1 MTVVSRLRF
10 LAVLALMVACAVPP
24 QAQMPATEPDLAE
37 LWQEP
42 ADLFERDLLGGPGGT
57 ALAPRADGRYEFIA
71 FKTSGTN
78 PGYDVRDGAGR
89 IWSVKLGPE
98 SQAEVASSRILWA
111 LGYHQP
117 PIYYLPQFDLV
128 GEVGGTK
135 TRARFRT
142 EVPPWQSESEWSW
155 YDNPFADTQ
164 PFRGLI
170 VAQLVLNNWDLKTP
184 NNRIYESTDPATRP
198 RRRFVVRDVGSS
210 LGHSRQFLLF
220 SLLRT
225 PGLQGSKNDIDDF
238 EQQGFIRG
246 VEGDRVLFDYRGMN
260 QPLVDRVTVADVVWI
275 SERLARIPDGHWQA
289 AFSAADYPPEVAGR
303 YIRKIKAKIAEGLAL
318 RAPVTH

>member
-1 MTVVSRLRF
+1 MAFVARLRF
-10 LAVLALMVACAVPP
+10 MAAMALMVACVAPP
-24 QAQMPATEPDLAE
+24 LAQTSATDADLAE

-42 ADLFERDLLGGPGGT
+42 ADLLQRDLLGGPGGA
-57 ALAPRADGRYEFIA
+57 ALAPRADGRYEFLA

-98 SQAEVASSRILWA
+98 SQAEVVTSRILWA

-117 PIYYLPQFDLV
+117 PTYYLPQFELI
-128 GEVGGTK
+128 GEVGGARTQ
-135 TRARFRT
+135 ARFRT
-142 EVPPWQSESEWSW
+142 DLQPWRSASEWSW
-155 YDNPFADTQ
+155 YANPFIDTQ

-184 NNRIYESTDPATRP
+184 NNRIYESSDPTMRP
-198 RRRFVVRDVGSS
+198 QRRFVVRDIGSS

-225 PGLQGSKNDIDDF
+225 PGMQGSKNDIDDF
-238 EQQGFIRG
+238 ERQGFIKG
-246 VEGDRVLFDYRGMN
+246 VEGDRVVFDYRGRN
-260 QPLVDRVTVADVVWI
+260 QSLIDAVTVADVVWI

-289 AFSAADYPPEVAGR
+289 AFTAAGYSPEITGR

-318 RAPVTH
+318 KAPLTH

>member
-1 MTVVSRLRF
+1 MTLVSRLRW
-10 LAVLALMVACAVPP
+10 LAALALVVACAVPP
-24 QAQMPATEPDLAE
+24 AAQSEFDLAE

-42 ADLFERDLLGGPGGT
+42 ADLLQRDLLGGPGGA
-57 ALAPRADGRYEFIA
+57 ALAPRADGRYEFLA

-78 PGYDVRDGAGR
+78 PGYDVRDGSGR

-98 SQAEVASSRILWA
+98 AQAEVAASRILWA

-117 PIYYLPQFDLV
+117 PTYYLPQFELI

-135 TRARFRT
+135 TLARFRT
-142 EVPPWQSESEWSW
+142 DPQPWRSASEWSW
-155 YDNPFADTQ
+155 YDNPFTDTT

-184 NNRIYESTDPATRP
+184 NNRVYESGDPAMRP

-220 SLLRT
+220 TLLRT
-225 PGLQGSKNDIDDF
+225 PGMQGSKNDIDDF
-238 EQQGFIRG
+238 ERQGFIKG
-246 VEGDRVLFDYRGMN
+246 VDGDRVLFDYRGRN
-260 QPLVDRVTVADVVWI
+260 QSLVDRITVADVVWI
-275 SERLARIPDGHWQA
+275 SERLARIPDRHWHTAFA
-289 AFSAADYPPEVAGR
+289 AAGYSPEIAGR
-303 YIRKIKAKIAEGLAL
+303 YLRKIKTKIGEGLAL
-318 RAPVTH
+318 KAPLTN